1 MPLPKNLYLK
11 CSMEINRDTRIID
24 LTCGELED
32 LIKNIISNSTERV
45 LADSDKY
52 AYGLAG
58 IRALFDCSKS
68 TAARLKN
75 GKIKAACRQYGR
87 KIVVD
92 KDKALKLFN
101 S

>member
-1 MPLPKNLYLK
+1 MFESLYCDFLNSFHRK
-11 CSMEINRDTRIID
+11 AYRAWIEM
-24 LTCGELED
+24 LE
-32 LIKNIISNSTERV
+32 V

-68 TAARLKN
+68 TAERLKN